1 MGAWRKIMEPQK
13 PGNSPGP
20 GPEVKEKPSVVK
32 ERAAKGVRSW
42 TVQNET
48 RGVLGRVSADAE
60 RWILNSR
67 EMNLTEGCVRC
78 SEDER
83 EHSERDEG
91 AQFSQWKPREFAC

>member
-1 MGAWRKIMEPQK
+1 MESQK

-20 GPEVKEKPSVVK
+20 GPEVKEKSSVAK

-48 RGVLGRVSADAE
+48 RGVLRRVSAGAA

-91 AQFSQWKPREFAC
+91 TQIPQWKSREPAC